1 MPELPDR
8 PDLGQLRRQAR
19 ELQRAAAA
27 HDEGALQ
34 KVRSVSTAITL
45 AAAQLA
51 VARDFGFASWPRL
64 KAEVE
69 RRRAPVKDPERDSL
83 EASLPPILAAW
94 RNLPAEQQALVARQY
109 ADRPGLRPILDAVLA
124 AAAPLGPATVEA
136 RVTVVSLVSPRRTF
150 ASVKATTKNRV
161 DLGLRLEN
169 VPPEGRLQAARDLGS
184 GTINVRIALAGP
196 GEVDQEVTSWL
207 RRAYAE
213 SVTPAPRRPARRP
226 AAPVGSLTVVI
237 EGTELPGRSCA
248 PAGSGRG
255 YRNVHVALGG
265 RDPGRVAL
273 DPRSR
278 GLKCAGMVCR
288 FSGSTATSASS
299 VPIARSCHPNHAMSD
314 KDRRCHTTKNPAH
327 SGIRRRGQAERA
339 AGAGAVTAGAVT
351 AGATGAAVAARAPRG
366 TPTASA
372 RATTVKK
379 AGVGIRP
386 VSIFRSVSTGTP
398 ARAATSTMLRSPRA
412 WRSTA
417 PRRCP
422 RARSSAVSI
431 GRTMAS

>member
-27 HDEGALQ
+27 HDEDALQ
-34 KVRSVSTAITL
+34 KVRSVSAAITL

-69 RRRAPVKDPERDSL
+69 RRRAIVNDPERDSPA
-83 EASLPPILAAW
+83 ASLAPILAAW

-150 ASVKATTKNRV
+150 ASVKATTKSRV

-169 VPPEGRLQAARDLGS
+169 VTPEGRLQAARDLGS
-184 GTINVRIALAGP
+184 GTINVRVALAGP
-196 GEVDQEVTSWL
+196 GEVDEEVTGWL

-213 SVTPAPRRPARRP
+213 SVTPAPQRPARRP
-226 AAPVGSLTVVI
+226 AAPVGSITIVI
-237 EGTELPGRSCA
+237 EGVELPGLSCA
-248 PAGSGRG
+248 PAGSGPG

-273 DPRSR
+273 EMPGRP
-278 GLKCAGMVCR
+278 GHAIEP
-288 FSGSTATSASS
+288 
-299 VPIARSCHPNHAMSD
+299 VPGD
-314 KDRRCHTTKNPAH
+314 
-327 SGIRRRGQAERA
+327 
-339 AGAGAVTAGAVT
+339 
-351 AGATGAAVAARAPRG
+351 AP
-366 TPTASA
+366 SA
-372 RATTVKK
+372 RWEAPITVRRD
-379 AGVGIRP
+379 GDG
-386 VSIFRSVSTGTP
+386 FDFTGPYVNGDRTD
-398 ARAATSTMLRSPRA
+398 R
-412 WRSTA
+412 
-417 PRRCP
+417 
-422 RARSSAVSI
+422 SI
-431 GRTMAS
+431 GLAWGEVPGDGTLRLFRGAKLRLADVPPALIREALAPGRRLVARVRLTDGNGNPICARLRPPYIQWRTE

>member
-19 ELQRAAAA
+19 ELQRAATA
-27 HDEGALQ
+27 HDEDALR
-34 KVRSVSTAITL
+34 KVHSVSTTITL

-51 VARDFGFASWPRL
+51 VARDFGFASWPRM

-69 RRRAPVKDPERDSL
+69 RRRATVNDSERESPD
-83 EASLPPILAAW
+83 AAIAPILAAW
-94 RNLPAEQQALVARQY
+94 RNLPAEQQALVAKQY

-124 AAAPLGPATVEA
+124 AAAALGPATVEA

-150 ASVKATTKNRV
+150 ASIKATTKTRV

-169 VPPEGRLQAARDLGS
+169 VTPEGRLQAARDLGS

-196 GEVDQEVTSWL
+196 GEVDEEVTGWL

-226 AAPVGSLTVVI
+226 APPVGTLTVVI
-237 EGTELPGRSCA
+237 EGTELPGLSCA

-273 DPRSR
+273 AIPGRP
-278 GLKCAGMVCR
+278 
-288 FSGSTATSASS
+288 GSAIEP
-299 VPIARSCHPNHAMSD
+299 VPGD
-314 KDRRCHTTKNPAH
+314 
-327 SGIRRRGQAERA
+327 
-339 AGAGAVTAGAVT
+339 
-351 AGATGAAVAARAPRG
+351 AP
-366 TPTASA
+366 SA
-372 RATTVKK
+372 RWEATVTVRRD
-379 AGVGIRP
+379 GDGFDFTGPYVGGDRTD
-386 VSIFRSVSTGTP
+386 R
-398 ARAATSTMLRSPRA
+398 
-412 WRSTA
+412 
-417 PRRCP
+417 
-422 RARSSAVSI
+422 SI
-431 GRTMAS
+431 GLAWGEVPGDGTLRLFRGAKLRLADVPPALVQEALAPGRRLVARVRLTDSNGNPICARLHPPYIQWHTE